1 MLDTWLDTKK
11 REGGKKQEERK
22 NGAEFL
28 EGLKTEP
35 GGRGMRY
42 GSEEEE

>member
-28 EGLKTEP
+28 KAQNRTWGERHEIWQ
-35 GGRGMRY
+35 
-42 GSEEEE
+42 